1 MLPDRFLKGLL
12 VTNGK
17 HFNYLFGFVLYV
29 CIIHLKKKHRSNGH
43 SGNYIIN
50 YACQNAMWPKVNG
63 NFLGF
68 LFSSLLFLVFKM
80 FLKYCF

>member
-12 VTNGK
+12 VKNGK
-17 HFNYLFGFVLYV
+17 HFNYLFGFLLYV
-29 CIIHLKKKHRSNGH
+29 CVIRFKKKNRSYGH

-50 YACQNAMWPKVNG
+50 YACQNIMWPTANG

-68 LFSSLLFLVFKM
+68 LSSYF
-80 FLKYCF
+80 